1 MSEAQQAL
9 TDRTRALLADDA
21 DLTEKRMFGSHAF
34 LLDGRIVVAV
44 MRDAQLLVRVSVD
57 DAATLTLEA
66 GAAPAVMGPN
76 RREMG
81 PGWLLVAAD
90 ALADDERLLFWI
102 DAAREFNRLGP
113 LTTPSSAGFP
123 LPARESES
131 ITRPLWDPARV

>member
-21 DLTEKRMFGSHAF
+21 DLTEKAMFGSHAF
-34 LLDGRIVVAV
+34 LLDDRIVVAV

-57 DAATLTLEA
+57 DAAPLTLEA

-102 DAAREFNRLGP
+102 DAAREFNRLG
-113 LTTPSSAGFP
+113 
-123 LPARESES
+123 R
-131 ITRPLWDPARV
+131 